1 VLREAV
7 DAGLIVVFESA
18 VHERESAPRPDLG
31 LLELLRSLSHG
42 AMLPPPDAR
51 SRRIRRRMAD
61 VIEREHL
68 TRALRPSDT
77 ADLDAMAVAIRQCD
91 IVTCDAFMADV
102 MRRLRLDVRERCEI
116 FTGRRADVLLL
127 RDRLAR
133 LTA

>member
-31 LLELLRSLSHG
+31 LLELLRTLSRG

-61 VIEREHL
+61 VIRREHL
-68 TRALRPSDT
+68 TRAPRPSDT
-77 ADLDAMAVAIRQCD
+77 ADLDAMAVAVRQCD